1 MVERGA
7 AASDPDIITAVWGS
21 SEGGASKEGKRM
33 RKGGAKQVVEGEEGG
48 AGDDL
53 WDSTAA
59 KVLTPADTAKQAPQ
73 KTNTAVA
80 ATLAMEKKRSIGSPS
95 PTLQIGA

>member
-7 AASDPDIITAVWGS
+7 AASDPDTITAVWGC
-21 SEGGASKEGKRM
+21 SEGGASNEGKRV
-33 RKGGAKQVVEGEEGG
+33 RKGGGKQVVEGEEGG

-59 KVLTPADTAKQAPQ
+59 KVLMLADTAKQALQ
-73 KTNTAVA
+73 KTNTAMA
-80 ATLAMEKKRSIGSPS
+80 ATLAMEKKRSIGSLP

>member
-7 AASDPDIITAVWGS
+7 AASDPDTITAIWGS

-53 WDSTAA
+53 WDS

-73 KTNTAVA
+73 KTNTAIA
-80 ATLAMEKKRSIGSPS
+80 ATLAVEKKRSIGSPS